1 VRRMLLLGLGG
12 AAGYV
17 MGTRAGR
24 GRYLELKNMWERAL
38 NEGSLGEMSKKLQE
52 TKLGETLGMKH
63 NSEGGTSYGS
73 ESSWSGQSGTS
84 GSQYATGTSTAGSEF
99 ADIRDSADD
108 QAREF
113 R

>member
-24 GRYLELKNMWERAL
+24 GRYLEMKNMWERAL
-38 NEGSLGEMSKKLQE
+38 NEGSLGEMSKKLQD

-63 NSEGGTSYGS
+63 NEGGTSYGS
-73 ESSWSGQSGTS
+73 QSSWGGQSGTS
-84 GSQYATGTSTAGSEF
+84 GQYATGTSSAGSEGF

-108 QAREF
+108 QAREY

>member
-1 VRRMLLLGLGG
+1 MLLLGLGG

-24 GRYLELKNMWERAL
+24 GRYLEMKNMWERAL
-38 NEGSLGEMSKKLQE
+38 NEGSLSEMSKKLQE
-52 TKLGETLGMKH
+52 TKLGETLGMK
-63 NSEGGTSYGS
+63 NSQSGTTYGS
-73 ESSWSGQSGTS
+73 ESTWSGQTSTGTT
-84 GSQYATGTSTAGSEF
+84 GSPYATGTSTAGAEGF

-108 QAREF
+108 QAREY